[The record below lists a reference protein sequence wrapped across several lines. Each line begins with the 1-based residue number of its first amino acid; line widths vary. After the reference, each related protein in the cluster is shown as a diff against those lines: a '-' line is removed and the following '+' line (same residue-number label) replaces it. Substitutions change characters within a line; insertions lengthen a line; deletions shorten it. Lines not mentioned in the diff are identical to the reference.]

1 MSSNSVCNR
10 ITSSVANQIK
20 ALDCRLTL
28 IENTS
33 QSPTPPPLFR
43 AFRSFSFV
51 QRFGR
56 RLLGSGCRVPDCR
69 AGGSR
74 EFKEG
79 GIGVYKKPQNHRKKN
94 HPKPQNSKKYSRST
108 LSPLDIYFANIT
120 RRMNSFS
127 HSDLLISNLNEIR
140 TIIFKFFFQ
149 RAR

>member
-33 QSPTPPPLFR
+33 QSPTPPPLLFR

-56 RLLGSGCRVPDCR
+56 RLLSSGCRVPDCR
-69 AGGSR
+69 VGGSR

-79 GIGVYKKPQNHRKKN
+79 GIGVYKKPQNRRKKII
-94 HPKPQNSKKYSRST
+94 QNRKTAKIQSINSLTSRHLFRKT
-108 LSPLDIYFANIT
+108 LPAV
-120 RRMNSFS
+120 
-127 HSDLLISNLNEIR
+127 
-140 TIIFKFFFQ
+140 
-149 RAR
+149 

>member
-10 ITSSVANQIK
+10 ITSSVTNQIK

-33 QSPTPPPLFR
+33 QSPTPPPPL
-43 AFRSFSFV
+43 FV

-56 RLLGSGCRVPDCR
+56 RLLSSGCRVPDCR

-79 GIGVYKKPQNHRKKN
+79 GIGVYKKPQNRRKKN
-94 HPKPQNSKKYSRST
+94 HPKPQNSKNTVDQLSHLST
-108 LSPLDIYFANIT
+108 SISQNIT
-120 RRMNSFS
+120 RRMISFS
-127 HSDLLISNLNEIR
+127 HSDLLISNLNEMR
-140 TIIFKFFFQ
+140 TTIF
-149 RAR
+149 

>member
-33 QSPTPPPLFR
+33 QSPTPPPPLFR

-79 GIGVYKKPQNHRKKN
+79 GIGVYKKPQNHRKKESSKTAKQQKIQSIN
-94 HPKPQNSKKYSRST
+94 SLTPRHLFRKHHPPYELI
-108 LSPLDIYFANIT
+108 LSF
-120 RRMNSFS
+120 
-127 HSDLLISNLNEIR
+127 
-140 TIIFKFFFQ
+140 
-149 RAR
+149 

>member
-10 ITSSVANQIK
+10 ITSSVANQMK

-33 QSPTPPPLFR
+33 QSPTPPPPSLFR

-56 RLLGSGCRVPDCR
+56 RLLSSGCRVPACR

-79 GIGVYKKPQNHRKKN
+79 GIGVYKKPQNRRKKN
-94 HPKPQNSKKYSRST
+94 HPKPQNSKNTVDQLSHLST
-108 LSPLDIYFANIT
+108 FISQNIT

-127 HSDLLISNLNEIR
+127 HFDLLISNLNEMR
-140 TIIFKFFFQ
+140 TIIF
-149 RAR
+149 

>member
-33 QSPTPPPLFR
+33 QSPTPPLLFR

-79 GIGVYKKPQNHRKKN
+79 GIGVYKKPQNHGKK
-94 HPKPQNSKKYSRST
+94 KSSKTVKQQKYSRST

-120 RRMNSFS
+120 HCMNSFS
-127 HSDLLISNLNEIR
+127 HSDLLISNLNEMR
-140 TIIFKFFFQ
+140 TIIF
-149 RAR
+149 

>member
-33 QSPTPPPLFR
+33 QSPTPPPPLFR

-79 GIGVYKKPQNHRKKN
+79 GIGVYKKPQNHRKK
-94 HPKPQNSKKYSRST
+94 KSSKTAKQQKYSRST

-120 RRMNSFS
+120 HCMNSFS
-127 HSDLLISNLNEIR
+127 HSDLLISNLNEMR
-140 TIIFKFFFQ
+140 TIIF
-149 RAR
+149 